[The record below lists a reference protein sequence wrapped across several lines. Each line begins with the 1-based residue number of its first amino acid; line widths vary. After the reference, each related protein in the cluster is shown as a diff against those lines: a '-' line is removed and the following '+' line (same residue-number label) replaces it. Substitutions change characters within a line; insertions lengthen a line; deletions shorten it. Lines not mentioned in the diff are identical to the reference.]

1 MRSCWSENDTQIQ
14 QSLGCLWA
22 GKKNHDHPSFMKE
35 EKIILGLLLGAT
47 FERGKDTKMSKGG

>member
-1 MRSCWSENDTQIQ
+1 MTPRFSSLWDAYGQAKRTMIILLSC
-14 QSLGCLWA
+14 A
-22 GKKNHDHPSFMKE
+22 MKE